1 MDAVLLFMDALLLFI
16 DALMR
21 VLGVVYGCV
30 RCCIFHHG
38 QCTFILFVDLAMHS
52 CPACPM
58 LSPVLISR
66 ALRVGASAREAA
78 RGIAR

>member
-1 MDAVLLFMDALLLFI
+1 MSFMDAVLLFMDALLLFI

-38 QCTFILFVDLAMHS
+38 QCTFILFVDLAMVVADAS
-52 CPACPM
+52 LLVM
-58 LSPVLISR
+58 LSCYFWQR
-66 ALRVGASAREAA
+66 
-78 RGIAR
+78 